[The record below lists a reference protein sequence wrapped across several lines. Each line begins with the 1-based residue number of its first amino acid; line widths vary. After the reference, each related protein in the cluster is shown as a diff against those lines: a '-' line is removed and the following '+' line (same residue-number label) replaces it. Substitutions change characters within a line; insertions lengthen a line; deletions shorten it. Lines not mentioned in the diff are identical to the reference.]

1 MKTER
6 SMKATILLALGG
18 SVALLSAAGED
29 EIQRAEKEWAA
40 AVTSLD
46 YRALD
51 RILGEHLI
59 YAHSTGS
66 IENKTEYL
74 RRLRSGAQKYD
85 AIEHQSVTIRLYGE
99 TAVAHVKVRMTGKSN
114 GNPFDDRL
122 MAMHFWVKQGG
133 AWRLVA
139 HQTTKLP

>member
-1 MKTER
+1 
-6 SMKATILLALGG
+6 MKATILLLLVG
-18 SVALLSAAGED
+18 SATLLSAAGED
-29 EIQRAEKEWAA
+29 EIQKAEKEWAA

-51 RILGEHLI
+51 RIFGDQLI

-66 IENKTEYL
+66 VENKSEYL
-74 RRLRSGAQKYD
+74 GRLRSGAQKYD
-85 AIEHQSVTIRLYGE
+85 SIVHQSMTIRLYGE

-114 GNPFDDRL
+114 GKPFDDRL